1 MGRAWEFPEY
11 PENWAEIRAEVKRRA
26 GYTCQDCGARPPYL
40 HAHHIRSLSKGG
52 TNDLS
57 NLKAVCEDC
66 HRKYHPHMRPPP
78 DRPAPKPKKRTGK
91 ARTYCPP
98 ADPSREMA
106 FPTSSGATNPVQAP
120 AVVGRIGY
128 FLALGLA
135 CLAGAVA
142 VGSFLARYEAQS
154 ASSF

>member
-11 PENWAEIRAEVKRRA
+11 PENWAEISAEVKRRA
-26 GYTCQDCGARPPYL
+26 GCTCQDCGVRPPYL

-66 HRKYHPHMRPPP
+66 HRKYHPHMRPRP
-78 DRPAPKPKKRTGK
+78 DQPAPKPKKHGRKT
-91 ARTYCPP
+91 RMYCPP
-98 ADPSREMA
+98 AAPPRETA
-106 FPTSSGATNPVQAP
+106 FPASSGVTSSGRAP

-135 CLAGAVA
+135 CLVGAVA
-142 VGSFLARYEAQS
+142 TGWLLAQYEVQSVGSF
-154 ASSF
+154 